1 MLYQNKVLP
10 LQKKDMTYS
19 QADITVPYAVA
30 NFAEIR
36 HKGYYYVDKTKYIPL
51 LERYKAPVFLRPRR
65 FGKSLL
71 ISMLALYYDRNVEAQ
86 FHDLFDGTWIGGHPT
101 LEHHQYMVVRYDFS
115 TTSVAG
121 NLSDIEKNFNAVNC
135 SPLHIL
141 IEKNKDLFG
150 DFKFQNEGNASNML
164 VEVLNY
170 IAAHDLP
177 PLYILIDEYD
187 NFANQLL
194 VVNKDNLYQDLTTGE
209 SFLRTFFKV
218 IKAGIGEGTIRTCFC
233 LGVLPVTMDDLTSGY
248 NIAEMLTLK
257 PEFTSMLGF
266 THDEAA
272 KYLCYVIA
280 KYGPQASFDE
290 LWTLILNNY
299 DGYHFLPNAEPLFN
313 STILT
318 YFFKNFAELKGG
330 IPTEMV
336 DENLRTDTSWIR
348 RLTITLDNAKEM
360 LDALLLD
367 GELFYSQ
374 ADLRSKFNKKKF
386 FSPEFYPIS
395 LYYLGMT
402 TLKDNFKMVLPNLT
416 TKNVYMSYYNELN
429 SITDNARKFV
439 PVYDAFA
446 KDRKLEPLFY
456 NYVNEYLGV
465 LPAQVFDK
473 MNENFI
479 RCSFFE
485 LLSRYLS
492 SCYTF
497 AIEQNLPSGRADL
510 VMTGIPGTAYH
521 NDCRIIEFKYLKS
534 KDAVSIEKMQEAHSS
549 DTKQV
554 LGYAADMKKQFPMY
568 DVKAYV
574 AYIAGNKADKIFL
587 I

>member
-1 MLYQNKVLP
+1 MI
-10 LQKKDMTYS
+10 YS

-36 HKGYYYVDKTKYIPL
+36 RKGYYYVDKTQYIPL

-71 ISMLALYYDRNVEAQ
+71 ISMLAHYYDRNMESQ
-86 FHDLFDGTWIGGHPT
+86 FHDLFDATWIGEHPT
-101 LEHHQYMVVRYDFS
+101 SEHHQYMVVRYDFS
-115 TTSVAG
+115 TTPVAG
-121 NLSDIEKNFNAVNC
+121 NIADIEKNFNAVNC

-141 IEKNKDLFG
+141 VEKNKDLFG
-150 DFKFQNEGNASNML
+150 DFHFQNEGNASNML
-164 VEVLNY
+164 VEVLNF

-248 NIAEMLTLK
+248 NIAEILTLK

-266 THDEAA
+266 THEEAA
-272 KYLCYVIA
+272 KYLKYVIA
-280 KYGPQASFDE
+280 KYGPQASYDE

-299 DGYHFLPNAEPLFN
+299 DGYHFLPGAEPLFN

-330 IPTEMV
+330 IPMEMV

-348 RLTITLDNAKEM
+348 RLTITQENAKEM
-360 LDALLLD
+360 LDALLMD

-374 ADLRSKFNKKKF
+374 ADLRSKFNKQKF

-416 TKNVYMSYYNELN
+416 TKSVYMSYYNELN
-429 SITDNARKFV
+429 SIADNARKYV
-439 PVYDAFA
+439 PVFDAFA

-456 NYVNEYLGV
+456 NYTKEYLCV

-485 LLSRYLS
+485 ILSRYLS

-510 VMTGIPGTAYH
+510 VMTGIPGSAYH
-521 NDCRIIEFKYLKS
+521 HDCRIIEFKYLKS
-534 KDAVSIEKMQEAHSS
+534 KDAAMIDQLLEARPS
-549 DTKQV
+549 DALQV
-554 LGYAADMKKQFPMY
+554 KGYAADMRKLFPRY

-574 AYIAGNKADKIFL
+574 AYIAGNKAEQIFMVE
-587 I
+587 

>member
-1 MLYQNKVLP
+1 
-10 LQKKDMTYS
+10 MTYF

-36 HKGYYYVDKTKYIPL
+36 RKGYYYVDKTNYIPL

-71 ISMLALYYDRNVEAQ
+71 ISMLAHYYDRNMESQ
-86 FHDLFDGTWIGGHPT
+86 FHDLFDGTWIGNQPT
-101 LEHHQYMVVRYDFS
+101 QEHHQYMVVRYDFS

-135 SPLHIL
+135 SPLHVL
-141 IEKNKDLFG
+141 VEKNKDLFG
-150 DFKFQNEGNASNML
+150 DFHFQNEGNASNML

-272 KYLCYVIA
+272 KYLRYVIA

-299 DGYHFLPNAEPLFN
+299 DGYHFLPDAEPLFN

-330 IPTEMV
+330 IPMEMV

-374 ADLRSKFNKKKF
+374 ADLRSKFNKTKF

-416 TKNVYMSYYNELN
+416 TKSVYMSYYNELN
-429 SITDNARKFV
+429 SITDKARKFV

-446 KDRKLEPLFY
+446 TDRKLEPLFY
-456 NYVNEYLGV
+456 NYVKEYLGV

-510 VMTGIPGTAYH
+510 VMTGIPGSAYH

-534 KDAVSIEKMQEAHSS
+534 KDAALIEKMLEPHTGDA
-549 DTKQV
+549 KQV

-568 DVKAYV
+568 EVKAYV
-574 AYIAGNKADKIFL
+574 AYIAGNKAAKIFL
-587 I
+587 L

>member
-1 MLYQNKVLP
+1 
-10 LQKKDMTYS
+10 MTYP

-36 HKGYYYVDKTKYIPL
+36 HKGYYYVDKTHYIPL

-71 ISMLALYYDRNVEAQ
+71 ISMLAHYYDRNMDCQ
-86 FHDLFDGTWIGGHPT
+86 FHDLFDGTWIGEHPT
-101 LEHHQYMVVRYDFS
+101 LERHQYMVVRYDFS

-135 SPLHIL
+135 SPLHVL

-150 DFKFQNEGNASNML
+150 DFHFQNEGNASNML

-170 IAAHDLP
+170 ITAHDLP
-177 PLYILIDEYD
+177 PIYILIDEYD

-194 VVNKDNLYQDLTTGE
+194 VVNKDNIYQDLTTGE

-266 THDEAA
+266 THAETAQ
-272 KYLCYVIA
+272 YLQYVIA

-299 DGYHFLPNAEPLFN
+299 DGYHFLSGAEPLFN

-330 IPTEMV
+330 IPMEMV
-336 DENLRTDTSWIR
+336 DENLRTDTSWIK

-360 LDALLLD
+360 LDALLMD

-374 ADLRSKFNKKKF
+374 ADLRSKFNKNKF

-395 LYYLGMT
+395 LYYLGIT

-416 TKNVYMSYYNELN
+416 MKSVYMSYYNELN
-429 SITDNARKFV
+429 CITDNARKFV

-446 KDRKLEPLFY
+446 KDRRLEPLFY
-456 NYVNEYLGV
+456 NYVKEYLGM

-485 LLSRYLS
+485 LMSRYLS

-510 VMTGIPGTAYH
+510 VMTGIPGSAYH

-534 KDAVSIEKMQEAHSS
+534 KDAALIENMKEARIS
-549 DTKQV
+549 DIQQV
-554 LGYAADMKKQFPMY
+554 KGYADDIKKQFPTY
-568 DVKAYV
+568 DIKP
-574 AYIAGNKADKIFL
+574 YITYLAGNKAVRIFRL
-587 I
+587 P

>member
-1 MLYQNKVLP
+1 
-10 LQKKDMTYS
+10 MTYS

-36 HKGYYYVDKTKYIPL
+36 HKGYYYVDKTNYIPL

-71 ISMLALYYDRNVEAQ
+71 VSMLAHYYDRNMATQ
-86 FHDLFDGTWIGGHPT
+86 FKELFGGTWIGEHPT
-101 LEHHQYMVVRYDFS
+101 NEHNQYLVVRYDFS
-115 TTSVAG
+115 TTSVA
-121 NLSDIEKNFNAVNC
+121 SKKEDIEKNFNAVNC
-135 SPLHIL
+135 SPLRTL
-141 IEKNKDLFG
+141 VERNRDLFG
-150 DFKFQNEGNASNML
+150 NFRFREDGNASNML
-164 VEVLNY
+164 VEVCEFISSHN
-170 IAAHDLP
+170 LP

-187 NFANQLL
+187 NFTNQLL
-194 VVNKDNLYQDLTTGE
+194 VVFKDSLYQDLTTGE

-233 LGVLPVTMDDLTSGY
+233 TGVLPVTMDDLTSGY

-257 PEFTSMLGF
+257 PEFTNLLGF
-266 THDEAA
+266 THEEAA
-272 KYLCYVIA
+272 QYLKYVIN
-280 KYGPQASFDE
+280 KYGPQASFEE

-318 YFFKNFAELKGG
+318 YFLKNFAELKGG

-360 LDALLLD
+360 LDSLLMD
-367 GELFYSQ
+367 GELYYSQ
-374 ADLRSKFNKKKF
+374 ADLRSKFNKQKF

-402 TLKDNFKMVLPNLT
+402 TLKDNYKMALPNLT
-416 TKNVYMSYYNELN
+416 TKSVYMSYYNELN
-429 SITDNARKFV
+429 SISDNARKFV
-439 PVYDAFA
+439 PAYEAFVR
-446 KDRKLEPLFY
+446 DRELEPLFH
-456 NYVNEYLGV
+456 NYVKEYLGQ
-465 LPAQVFDK
+465 LPAQAFDK

-492 SCYTF
+492 NCYTF

-510 VMTGIPGTAYH
+510 VLTGIPGTSFH
-521 NDCRIIEFKYLKS
+521 NDCRIIEFKYFKS
-534 KDAVSIEKMQEAHSS
+534 KDAGIVDHLEEAHLE
-549 DTKQV
+549 DAQQV
-554 LGYAADMKKQFPMY
+554 KAYAADMQKAYPHYQI
-568 DVKAYV
+568 KAYV
-574 AYIAGNKADKIFL
+574 AYIAGNKACKIFKENSND
-587 I
+587 